1 MASATVFGKSA
12 LGGAVRLDVV
22 DSATEETVAS
32 RTVAMVSALDSATG
46 RVTVTATIP
55 AAKLKMWSP
64 ESPSLFNATLSLLS
78 TCSRSGIIDNGN
90 NDAAATA
97 DDDNTVVLG
106 AAIDSIQTR
115 FGVKDLRIVG
125 PHFVLNGKK
134 LFLSGFGADAPY
146 ADTIAAPSDK
156 AYHLRQ
162 ARTAKSFGFNFAR
175 CHR

>member
-1 MASATVFGKSA
+1 VASATVFGKSA

-46 RVTVTATIP
+46 WVTVTATIP

-78 TCSRSGIIDNGN
+78 TCSRSGIIDNVN
-90 NDAAATA
+90 NDAATDA
-97 DDDNTVVLG
+97 DDNTAVG

>member
-90 NDAAATA
+90 NDAATDA
-97 DDDNTVVLG
+97 DDNTAVG

>member
-12 LGGAVRLDVV
+12 LGGSVRLDVV

-32 RTVAMVSALDSATG
+32 CTVAMVSALNSATG

-64 ESPSLFNATLSLLS
+64 ESPSPFNATPSLLS
-78 TCSRSGIIDNGN
+78 TGSRSGIIDNGN
-90 NDAAATA
+90 NAAAATDA
-97 DDDNTVVLG
+97 DDNTAVG